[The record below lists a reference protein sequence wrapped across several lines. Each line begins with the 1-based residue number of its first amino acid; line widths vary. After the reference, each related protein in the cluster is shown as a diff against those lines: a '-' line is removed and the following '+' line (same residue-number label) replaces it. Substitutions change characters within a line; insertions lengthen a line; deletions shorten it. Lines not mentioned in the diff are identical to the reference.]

1 MKTGMSMTMPGF
13 TAELSIYTSSNFR
26 PTGIGRGAPA
36 ANNHIVPQGGLPG
49 GNVPGHTPQCFCWW
63 NINVNYPGVMFPECV
78 CW

>member
-1 MKTGMSMTMPGF
+1 MSMTMPGF

-26 PTGIGRGAPA
+26 PAGIGRGAPT

-49 GNVPGHTPQCFCWW
+49 HTPQCVLMWYYD
-63 NINVNYPGVMFPECV
+63 VNNPGVMYPIWF